1 MVKNILV
8 ALLLVI
14 LVGCGS
20 MSTTTEKDII
30 EKADIST
37 VSGYTDSIKKTVQ
50 VVNVDMTKLFTLYPA
65 LQEKNVGLGFAE
77 SVLDYL
83 DETNRFIFTEEKA
96 EIKERMVTQFKAS
109 KKGVFEEPIDGKGK
123 IKAARY
129 FVYVTV
135 ADFAVDEDETVV
147 KGKAKVVVTTFIRL
161 QVRFVN
167 AETGQIYI
175 GSGEGEATK
184 TGIFDNIDKLYGK
197 KEGAPAAGG
206 EAGGETGAGAPP
218 PPGGEEAGGAPPP
231 PPGGEGGMPTERL
244 VRNDLD
250 LILENTLFN
259 SPETI
264 DLSKGRNSLVE
275 IDQKLKD
282 LIDK

>member
-1 MVKNILV
+1 MKKILGSLTF
-8 ALLLVI
+8 LLL
-14 LVGCGS
+14 LSGCGS
-20 MSTTTEKDII
+20 MSTVTEGDEVVSKS
-30 EKADIST
+30 IST
-37 VSGYTDSIKKTVQ
+37 VSYYTGDKTTVQ
-50 VVNVDMTKLFTLYPA
+50 VVNVDLEKVFKMYPG

-83 DETNRFIFTEEKA
+83 DETNRFDFTEEKS

-184 TGIFDNIDKLYGK
+184 TGEAFLKSLDGMTFSQSTVGKATRKALETASTNVIEKLIKNGVFEK
-197 KEGAPAAGG
+197 
-206 EAGGETGAGAPP
+206 
-218 PPGGEEAGGAPPP
+218 
-231 PPGGEGGMPTERL
+231 
-244 VRNDLD
+244 
-250 LILENTLFN
+250 
-259 SPETI
+259 
-264 DLSKGRNSLVE
+264 
-275 IDQKLKD
+275 
-282 LIDK
+282 

>member
-1 MVKNILV
+1 MKKILGS
-8 ALLLVI
+8 LLLVLLI
-14 LVGCGS
+14 AGCGS
-20 MSTTTEKDII
+20 MKTTTEKDVI
-30 EKADIST
+30 ETKDIST
-37 VSGYTDSIKKTVQ
+37 VSNYTDSIKKVVQ
-50 VVNVDMTKLFTLYPA
+50 VVNVDMSKLFAMYPA
-65 LQEKNVGLGFAE
+65 LAEKNVGLGFAE
-77 SVLDYL
+77 TTLDYL
-83 DETNRFIFTEEKA
+83 DETNRFDFTEEKS

-184 TGIFDNIDKLYGK
+184 TGEAFLKSLDGMTFSQSTVGKATRKALETASTNVIEKLIKNGVFEK
-197 KEGAPAAGG
+197 
-206 EAGGETGAGAPP
+206 
-218 PPGGEEAGGAPPP
+218 
-231 PPGGEGGMPTERL
+231 
-244 VRNDLD
+244 
-250 LILENTLFN
+250 
-259 SPETI
+259 
-264 DLSKGRNSLVE
+264 
-275 IDQKLKD
+275 
-282 LIDK
+282 

>member
-1 MVKNILV
+1 MKKILGSLTF
-8 ALLLVI
+8 LLL
-14 LVGCGS
+14 LSGCGS
-20 MSTTTEKDII
+20 MSTVTEGDEVVSKN
-30 EKADIST
+30 IST
-37 VSGYTDSIKKTVQ
+37 VSDYTGAKTTVQ
-50 VVNVDMTKLFTLYPA
+50 VVNVDLEKVFKMYPG

-83 DETNRFIFTEEKA
+83 DETNRFDFTEEKS

-184 TGIFDNIDKLYGK
+184 TGEAFLKSLDGMTFSQSTVGKATRKALETASTNVIEKLIKNGVFEK
-197 KEGAPAAGG
+197 
-206 EAGGETGAGAPP
+206 
-218 PPGGEEAGGAPPP
+218 
-231 PPGGEGGMPTERL
+231 
-244 VRNDLD
+244 
-250 LILENTLFN
+250 
-259 SPETI
+259 
-264 DLSKGRNSLVE
+264 
-275 IDQKLKD
+275 
-282 LIDK
+282 

>member
-20 MSTTTEKDII
+20 MKTTTEKDVV

-37 VSGYTDSIKKTVQ
+37 VSAYTDSVKYAVQ
-50 VVNVDMTKLFTLYPA
+50 VLSMDMSKVLATYPA

-83 DETNRFIFTEEKA
+83 DETNRFIFTEEKS

-129 FVYVTV
+129 FVYATV
-135 ADFAVDEDETVV
+135 ADFAVDEDETVKV
-147 KGKAKVVVTTFIRL
+147 KGTAQVIVTTFIRL
-161 QVRFVN
+161 QVRFVD
-167 AETGQIYI
+167 AKTGQVYI
-175 GSGEGEATK
+175 GSGEGEAVKIGESFLKSLDNMSFSQSTVGKATRKALETATTK
-184 TGIFDNIDKLYGK
+184 VVQRLIT
-197 KEGAPAAGG
+197 EG
-206 EAGGETGAGAPP
+206 
-218 PPGGEEAGGAPPP
+218 
-231 PPGGEGGMPTERL
+231 
-244 VRNDLD
+244 VFKN
-250 LILENTLFN
+250 
-259 SPETI
+259 
-264 DLSKGRNSLVE
+264 
-275 IDQKLKD
+275 
-282 LIDK
+282 

>member
-1 MVKNILV
+1 MKKILGSLTF
-8 ALLLVI
+8 LLL
-14 LVGCGS
+14 LSGCGS
-20 MSTTTEKDII
+20 MSTVTEEDEVVSKS
-30 EKADIST
+30 IST
-37 VSGYTDSIKKTVQ
+37 VSDYTGDKTTVQ
-50 VVNVDMTKLFTLYPA
+50 VVNVDLEKVFKMYPG

-83 DETNRFIFTEEKA
+83 DETNRFDFTEEKS

-184 TGIFDNIDKLYGK
+184 TGEAFLKSLDGMTFSQSTVGKATRKALETASTNVIEKLIKNGVFEK
-197 KEGAPAAGG
+197 
-206 EAGGETGAGAPP
+206 
-218 PPGGEEAGGAPPP
+218 
-231 PPGGEGGMPTERL
+231 
-244 VRNDLD
+244 
-250 LILENTLFN
+250 
-259 SPETI
+259 
-264 DLSKGRNSLVE
+264 
-275 IDQKLKD
+275 
-282 LIDK
+282 

>member
-1 MVKNILV
+1 
-8 ALLLVI
+8 
-14 LVGCGS
+14 
-20 MSTTTEKDII
+20 MSTVTEGDEVVSKS
-30 EKADIST
+30 IST
-37 VSGYTDSIKKTVQ
+37 VSDYTGDKTTVQ
-50 VVNVDMTKLFTLYPA
+50 VVNVDLEKVFKMYPS

-83 DETNRFIFTEEKA
+83 DETNRFDFTEEKS

-184 TGIFDNIDKLYGK
+184 TGEAFLKSLDGMTFSQSTVGKATRKALETASTNVIEKLIKNGVFEK
-197 KEGAPAAGG
+197 
-206 EAGGETGAGAPP
+206 
-218 PPGGEEAGGAPPP
+218 
-231 PPGGEGGMPTERL
+231 
-244 VRNDLD
+244 
-250 LILENTLFN
+250 
-259 SPETI
+259 
-264 DLSKGRNSLVE
+264 
-275 IDQKLKD
+275 
-282 LIDK
+282 